1 MKKLMVLVLSLAM
14 MLSMIGAA
22 SAAEETLLT
31 GNGSIS
37 VSSLEGYDKLTV
49 TITADDPTDTKNGWG
64 LGGLC
69 LDGTWSVTEG
79 FEITSNGEAD
89 QTFEW
94 AVADILAAATGD
106 TINVNCYNNFSIVS
120 VVVSTAESV
129 EEPDPTEE
137 TVLGSV
143 ENPAN
148 GTITILNGYT
158 FTEEDIVVR
167 IYISTVDDDHSGWGL
182 GALCSSDWQKNIVEL
197 PAGTSAELKVVE
209 MTLKELGDA
218 FTAAGY
224 AATDGVVLND
234 WADYASVAKIE
245 VVRLAADDPE
255 DPTPSVTPDDPEDP
269 TPSVTPDDPED
280 PDPTETPEDPSA
292 TPTPG
297 TGTEDTPKTGD
308 TMSWV
313 LLAALAVVT
322 LGGVIVSKKARA

>member
-14 MLSMIGAA
+14 MLSVIGAA
-22 SAAEETLLT
+22 SAEEETLLT
-31 GNGSIS
+31 GNGSIAA
-37 VSSLEGYDKLTV
+37 SSLEGYDKLTV

-69 LDGTWSVTEG
+69 LDGSWSVTEG
-79 FEITSNGEAD
+79 YAFTSNGEAE

-94 AVADILAAATGD
+94 AVADILAAAGE
-106 TINVNCYNNFSIVS
+106 TINVNCYNGFSIAS
-120 VVVSTAESV
+120 VVVSTAEAP
-129 EEPDPTEE
+129 EDPTEE
-137 TVLGSV
+137 TVLASV

-148 GTITILNGYT
+148 GTITILSGYT

-167 IYISTVDDDHSGWGL
+167 IYISTVDDAHSGWGL
-182 GALCSSDWQKNIVEL
+182 GALCSSDWQTNVVEL
-197 PAGTSAELKVVE
+197 PAGTSTELKVVE

-218 FTAAGY
+218 FAAAGCS
-224 AATDGVVLND
+224 AADGVVLND

-245 VVRLAADDPE
+245 VVRLGAEEPDPTPEDPSPSVEPE
-255 DPTPSVTPDDPEDP
+255 DPTPSVDPE
-269 TPSVTPDDPED
+269 E
-280 PDPTETPEDPSA
+280 PDPTETPDDP